1 MSNINPV
8 RIRELRQRAG
18 LSQGDLAQKLG
29 VTPSLVSRW
38 EGGERVP
45 SPRHIVDLAR
55 AVGVSLDYA
64 LNADDVRPKFRFRA
78 NAVSDVFAREDI
90 NATVSH
96 ADQMIMHIQSA
107 YRKARKPLMLNPLQ
121 YDLASVPDQALPEFV
136 GELRIT
142 LRLNRFVTLA
152 ELKQVLQEGRI
163 HVFEWRMPREISG
176 MSWRGPFAVVFINAN
191 HTHERRLFSLAHEL
205 AHVLFHFGAD
215 DAEPH
220 VSAIHSRR
228 PEEQFANAFASE
240 LLMPDAT
247 VSAVLREYADRLHD
261 PQGLESIARHFHVSR
276 DAMFYRLAERN
287 IYRPTEHD
295 RFFAPF
301 DKTVRCQIDPHVT
314 DIDAQVDGEFLR
326 TALQCYDSEEVSAGK
341 LSEWLFAP
349 RPTIERYLSARCF
362 EVEDLIGNG

>member
-301 DKTVRCQIDPHVT
+301 DKTVRCRIDPHVT

-349 RPTIERYLSARCF
+349 RPMIERYLSARCF